1 MEHKSSLLMEHK
13 TYIIGFSGKIG
24 SGKDYVAKHIFLPM
38 LINLKINPLILSF
51 ADPLKQECALR
62 YECTYEELYTNKNN
76 ITRKRLQNVGDEFRN
91 KYGTSVYVNAMK
103 MNIKLHSERS
113 NVKCIVIPDVRFP
126 EEMKFIQNNGGKVF
140 RVVANNRSI
149 DKLKKECNENK
160 EEMNIRSNH
169 ISETAL
175 DNKCFDGYIKND
187 NGENTF
193 DDINNIFNNFDF

>member
-1 MEHKSSLLMEHK
+1 
-13 TYIIGFSGKIG
+13 
-24 SGKDYVAKHIFLPM
+24 
-38 LINLKINPLILSF
+38 
-51 ADPLKQECALR
+51 
-62 YECTYEELYTNKNN
+62 
-76 ITRKRLQNVGDEFRN
+76 
-91 KYGTSVYVNAMK
+91 VYVNAMK